1 MRMYNEVIC
10 FIGTTTESVDEAGD
24 TISVKAEREVLAKL
38 LSVGQGEFYQAQAL
52 GLKPELKFRIADY
65 MDYEGEKTVKYEDK
79 EYEILRTYRD
89 GINLEITL
97 KGDVNVNT

>member
-1 MRMYNEVIC
+1 MRMYNEVIY

-97 KGDVNVNT
+97 KGDINVNT

>member
-1 MRMYNEVIC
+1 MYNKVIY
-10 FIGTTTESVDEAGD
+10 FISTTEIVDAGGD
-24 TISVKAEREVLAKL
+24 TISTKVEREVFAKL

-89 GINLEITL
+89 GIKLEITL
-97 KGDVNVNT
+97 KGDVNVST